1 MKFIHIST
9 YQARALAL
17 IALLN
22 LTGFTLVLKAA
33 ELDRKLIKVTAS
45 SWEQKAHG
53 GWGDMPP
60 ERALDGDPKTAW
72 MAEGDGEWIQFDLG
86 SVQTIK
92 AVKLA
97 FAKGHER
104 VYTVDIQTS
113 ETGADKTW
121 TTVQEKVKNTGKSID
136 PESFDLK
143 STSARFVRVLGY
155 GNTSE
160 KFPKWCNITEATIIV
175 D

>member
-1 MKFIHIST
+1 MKIPQIST
-9 YQARALAL
+9 YQTRTLVLFAV
-17 IALLN
+17 LN
-22 LTGFTLVLKAA
+22 LTGSSFALKAA
-33 ELDRKLIKVTAS
+33 ELDPKSLKVTAS

-60 ERALDGDPKTAW
+60 ERALDGDLKTAW
-72 MAEGDGEWIQFDLG
+72 MAEGDGEWIQFDFG
-86 SVQTIK
+86 AVQPIK

-143 STSARFVRVLGY
+143 STRARFVRILGY

-160 KFPKWCNITEATIIV
+160 KFPKWCNITEVGFVV